1 MTGFFVKITQVNFM
15 AAKYK
20 NNNIRY
26 EQTNRII
33 EKFLYDLKFQKNIN
47 FCLETC
53 NVNAV
58 CAAIEAVNNNFYV
71 NIPKLENKPI
81 MSQADLMFCYIYQN
95 EDEMPVHD
103 KGLCENEVI
112 ENLAYAAE
120 KLAHV
125 NADVVY
131 TNTKDELSLLAE
143 EILKTK
149 NAAIVLSY
157 QDEKTPGHYITI
169 VDVNKEGFIYFD
181 PWGKNPRNKN
191 GGNLEVFKFDEFKKC
206 NKMRM
211 IVITDKS

>member
-1 MTGFFVKITQVNFM
+1 M

-33 EKFLYDLKFQKNIN
+33 EKFLYDLRLQKNIN
-47 FCLETC
+47 FHLETC

-58 CAAIEAVNNNFYV
+58 CAAIEAVNNNFYI
-71 NIPKLENKPI
+71 NIPKIENKSI
-81 MSQADLMFCYIYQN
+81 MSQADLVFCYIYQN
-95 EDEMPVHD
+95 EDEMPIHS

-112 ENLAYAAE
+112 ENLAYVAE

-125 NADVVY
+125 NANVVY
-131 TNTKDELSLLAE
+131 TSTKDELLLKAQE
-143 EILKTK
+143 TLETK

-169 VDVNKEGFIYFD
+169 VDVNTEGFIYFD

-191 GGNLEVFKFDEFKKC
+191 GGNFEVFKFDDFKKC

-211 IVITDKS
+211 MVITDKS

>member
-47 FCLETC
+47 FYLETC

-131 TNTKDELSLLAE
+131 TNTKEELSLEAKK
-143 EILKTK
+143 ILETK

-181 PWGKNPRNKN
+181 PWGKNSRNKN
-191 GGNLEVFKFDEFKKC
+191 GGNFEVFKFDDFKKC